1 MAYGREISS
10 APQILSDFPHVFAG
24 WAPISVLMPVTVD
37 HSALHAEELGLRTVG
52 QVLAHLQKER
62 RLVVHV
68 LIDGREPDLR
78 KLGDVR
84 KSPLKD
90 HHIFIETADPREM
103 AMDILKQ
110 VEAELG
116 EADRIKTEAAK
127 LLQSNQ
133 NVRAMEKL
141 SGCLTTWQ
149 HVQESLQGTARL
161 LKIDLE
167 KIKLGRGPLTG
178 LIARFTDQLKQIR
191 SSLENRDFV
200 TLGDVLTYEIEQTS
214 AEWREALEAMRRLIS
229 VAAV

>member
-1 MAYGREISS
+1 
-10 APQILSDFPHVFAG
+10 
-24 WAPISVLMPVTVD
+24 MPVTVD
-37 HSALHAEELGLRTVG
+37 HSTLRAEELGLRTIG

-68 LIDGREPDLR
+68 LIDGLEPDLR
-78 KLGDVR
+78 RLGDVR

-90 HHIFIETADPREM
+90 HHVFIETADPREM

-110 VEAELG
+110 VEVQLG
-116 EADRIKTEAAK
+116 EADRIKGEAAK
-127 LLQSNQ
+127 LLQNNQ

-149 HVQESLQGTARL
+149 HAQESLLGTARL

-167 KIKLGRGPLTG
+167 KITVGRRTLTS
-178 LIARFTDQLKQIR
+178 LIIGFTEQLKRIR

-200 TLGDVLTYEIEQTS
+200 TLGDVLIYETEQTS
-214 AEWREALEAMRRLIS
+214 AEWREALEVMRRLIG
-229 VAAV
+229 VASPA

>member
-1 MAYGREISS
+1 
-10 APQILSDFPHVFAG
+10 
-24 WAPISVLMPVTVD
+24 MPVTVD
-37 HSALHAEELGLRTVG
+37 HSTLRAEELGLRTIG

-68 LIDGREPDLR
+68 LIDGLEPDLGR
-78 KLGDVR
+78 LGDVR

-90 HHIFIETADPREM
+90 HHVFIETADPREM

-110 VEAELG
+110 VEVQLG
-116 EADRIKTEAAK
+116 EADRIKGEAAK
-127 LLQSNQ
+127 LLQNNQ

-149 HVQESLQGTARL
+149 HAQESLLGTARL

-167 KIKLGRGPLTG
+167 KITVGRRTLTS
-178 LIARFTDQLKQIR
+178 LIVGFTEQLKRIR

-200 TLGDVLTYEIEQTS
+200 TLGDVLIYETEQTS
-214 AEWREALEAMRRLIS
+214 AEWREALEVMRRLIG
-229 VAAV
+229 VASPA

>member
-1 MAYGREISS
+1 VI
-10 APQILSDFPHVFAG
+10 
-24 WAPISVLMPVTVD
+24 
-37 HSALHAEELGLRTVG
+37 
-52 QVLAHLQKER
+52 
-62 RLVVHV
+62 HV

-78 KLGDVR
+78 QLGDVR

-110 VEAELG
+110 VEVQLG
-116 EADRIKTEAAK
+116 EADRIKGEASK

-149 HVQESLQGTARL
+149 HAQESLLGTARL

-167 KIKLGRGPLTG
+167 KISVGRRSLTE
-178 LIARFTDQLKQIR
+178 LIASFTEQLKRIR

-200 TLGDVLTYEIEQTS
+200 TLSDVLIYETNKTS
-214 AEWREALEAMRRLIS
+214 AEWREALEAMRRLI
-229 VAAV
+229 AVPSPA